1 MNAVGPLSIFVK
13 SSIRN
18 LGVTFDFPLTLDVQI
33 SGSVFLLSLITA
45 TLSPVV
51 SHTEL
56 EVVIHAFVSSCLDYC
71 NSLFIC
77 LNKNSLEQNSA
88 ARHKLKIS
96 VFYCHISGCLIHMLL
111 QFVVTVV
118 ALASLL
124 LALAA
129 V

>member
-1 MNAVGPLSIFVK
+1 MFK
-13 SSIRN
+13 SLVPS
-18 LGVTFDFPLTLDVQI
+18 
-33 SGSVFLLSLITA
+33 FLLSLITA

-77 LNKNSLEQNSA
+77 LNKNRSNRSNHLNKNSA